1 MFRFVHNLNMFSF
14 RSQRRKNPQK
24 VFAFKKLES
33 EKLDFILKKKNTQD
47 ELYITENMSSLLLQ
61 NLLENLHVFKF
72 SPV

>member
-33 EKLDFILKKKNTQD
+33 EKLDFILKKKGKYSRRTIYHRKH
-47 ELYITENMSSLLLQ
+47 ELLVAAELA
-61 NLLENLHVFKF
+61 
-72 SPV
+72 